1 VRIEIRRYEH
11 PDSAAL
17 IAEVQQ
23 EYVVRYGSPDDSPVD
38 PAEFAPP
45 LGLFL
50 VGYADLS
57 GGDPR
62 GVDPLGDDPSGGDPS
77 GGETPVAT
85 GGWRS
90 HGEEAEIKRMF
101 VVTRARGRGYARR
114 MLAEIEAT
122 AAAAGHRRLILET
135 GKNQPEAIALY
146 RDSGYTDIPAYGYYA
161 ESPLSVHLGKALEVA
176 ADLAQPRLP
185 G

>member
-1 VRIEIRRYEH
+1 MRIEIRRYEH

-50 VGYADLS
+50 VGYADL
-57 GGDPR
+57 G
-62 GVDPLGDDPSGGDPS
+62 

-90 HGEEAEIKRMF
+90 HGEKAEIKRMF
-101 VVTRARGRGYARR
+101 VVTRARGRGYARQ
-114 MLAEIEAT
+114 MLAEIETT
-122 AAAAGHRRLILET
+122 AAAAGHRCLILET
-135 GKNQPEAIALY
+135 GRNQPEAIALY

-176 ADLAQPRLP
+176 ADLANPRLP